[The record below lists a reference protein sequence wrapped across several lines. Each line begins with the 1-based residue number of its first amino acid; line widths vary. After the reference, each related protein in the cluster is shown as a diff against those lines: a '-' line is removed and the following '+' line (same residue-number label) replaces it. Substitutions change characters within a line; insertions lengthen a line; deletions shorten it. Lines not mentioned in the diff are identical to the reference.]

1 MPHRPPEPFNCPNCG
16 TKYALVRI
24 EAPSTPTVDLTG
36 LFWTKLCEKLS
47 LERSFGDAEEEV
59 QRGAD
64 CDAASS
70 DRSVDVTRESGAGG
84 MPGGRDFAAELL
96 SLAEGIRRPRSG
108 SGEADEGAGA
118 RECPSQAPGCRS
130 VA

>member
-70 DRSVDVTRESGAGG
+70 DRSLDVTRQSDASG
-84 MPGGRDFAAELL
+84 MPGGRDFAAELRDECL
-96 SLAEGIRRPRSG
+96 NGEIFYSLK
-108 SGEADEGAGA
+108 EAIIVIEQW
-118 RECPSQAPGCRS
+118 RK
-130 VA
+130 